1 MRKPMERKTT
11 LLTTMRQVKDL
22 SPSERHIVDF
32 IFENLHDVSNM
43 GIVEL
48 GERTFTSTTTV
59 KRLCRKLGIESY
71 TDFRL
76 QLSAEIA
83 SYDPINILKGSQDP
97 VGQYDTISDII
108 SKVSDQNAK
117 SIIET
122 STLNNPDVIT
132 EVIHLMREAKRI
144 DFYGIGPSNVVAQDA
159 YIKCMRLGIPSS
171 AIENPMSMRM
181 NVRAY
186 SQGALALL
194 ISYTGETD
202 SIIEVA
208 RELNAVGTT
217 SVSLTS
223 FSENRLASLCTYN
236 LFVQSSESWDRL
248 GGMSSRI
255 STLNLVDVL
264 FTALMNTSYQE
275 YADIMNRTNIPN
287 RDTPPET
294 DPPTDGEKA

>member
-1 MRKPMERKTT
+1 MKEHMGRKSG
-11 LLTTMRQVKDL
+11 LLTTMRQAKDL
-22 SPSERHIVDF
+22 SASERHIVEF
-32 IFENLHDVSNM
+32 IFENLKNVSNM

-48 GERTFTSTTTV
+48 GEKTFTSTTTV

-83 SYDPINILKGSQDP
+83 NHYDRLNILEGAQQP
-97 VGQYDTISDII
+97 VGQYDTVDEIL

-117 SIIET
+117 SVIDTKNI
-122 STLNNPDVIT
+122 NNPDVIE
-132 EVIHLMREAKRI
+132 EVISQMRNAKRI
-144 DFYGIGPSNVVAQDA
+144 DFYGVGPSNVVAQDA

-171 AIENPMSMRM
+171 AIGDPLSMRM
-181 NVRAY
+181 NARAY
-186 SQGALALL
+186 QEGALAIL

-208 RELNAVGTT
+208 TELNKLGIT

-223 FSENRLASLCTYN
+223 FGENRLTKLCKYN
-236 LFVQSSESWDRL
+236 LYVQSSESWNRL

-255 STLNLVDVL
+255 STLNMIDVL
-264 FTALMNTSYQE
+264 FTALMNTSYME
-275 YADIMNRTNIPN
+275 YVEIMNRTNVPN
-287 RDTPPET
+287 KEL
-294 DPPTDGEKA
+294 

>member
-1 MRKPMERKTT
+1 MNNPNSHHTS

-22 SPSERHIVDF
+22 SPSERHIVEF
-32 IFENLHDVSNM
+32 VFENLQDVSNM

-83 SYDPINILKGSQDP
+83 SYDRMNILKGAQDP
-97 VGQYDTISDII
+97 VGQYDTTADII
-108 SKVSDQNAK
+108 TKVSDQNAK

-122 STLNNPDVIT
+122 STLNHPDVIS
-132 EVIHLMREAKRI
+132 EVIHLMQTAARI
-144 DFYGIGPSNVVAQDA
+144 DFYGVGPSNVVAKDA

-171 AIENPMSMRM
+171 AIEDPMSMRM

-186 SQGALALL
+186 PKGSLALL

-208 RELNAVGTT
+208 KELNAMGIT

-223 FSENRLASLCTYN
+223 FGENRLASLCTHN
-236 LFVQSSESWDRL
+236 LYVQSSESWDRL

-264 FTALMNTSYQE
+264 FTALMNTDYKK
-275 YADIMNRTNIPN
+275 YVDIMNHTNVPN
-287 RDTPPET
+287 RNSNP
-294 DPPTDGEKA
+294 

>member
-1 MRKPMERKTT
+1 MNNPVKRNAA

-32 IFENLHDVSNM
+32 IFDNLQDVSNM

-48 GERTFTSTTTV
+48 GEKTFTSTTTV
-59 KRLCRKLGIESY
+59 KRLCRKIGIDSY

-83 SYDPINILKGSQDP
+83 SYDRMNILKGAQTP
-97 VGQYDTISDII
+97 VGQYDTTSEII

-122 STLNNPDVIT
+122 STLNNPDVLS
-132 EVIHLMREAKRI
+132 EVIHLMHTAQRI
-144 DFYGIGPSNVVAQDA
+144 DFYGMGPSNVVARDA

-171 AIENPMSMRM
+171 AIEDPMSMRM

-186 SQGALALL
+186 PKGALAIL

-202 SIIEVA
+202 SIIDVA
-208 RELNAVGTT
+208 KELNTVGVT

-223 FSENRLASLCTYN
+223 FGENRLASLCTHN

-264 FTALMNTSYQE
+264 FTALMNTDYQK
-275 YADIMNRTNIPN
+275 YAEIMNRTNVPN
-287 RDTPPET
+287 RDSRP
-294 DPPTDGEKA
+294 

>member
-1 MRKPMERKTT
+1 MNHTIERKSA

-22 SPSERHIVDF
+22 SPSERHIPDF
-32 IFENLHDVSNM
+32 IFENLQDVSNM

-59 KRLCRKLGIESY
+59 KRLCRKLGIDSY

-76 QLSAEIA
+76 RLSAEIA
-83 SYDPINILKGSQDP
+83 NYDRMNILKGAQDP
-97 VGQYDTISDII
+97 VGQYDTIADII
-108 SKVSDQNAK
+108 SKVSDQNAT
-117 SIIET
+117 SIIDT
-122 STLNNPDVIT
+122 SNLNNA
-132 EVIHLMREAKRI
+132 EVIHDVIQLMRNARRI
-144 DFYGIGPSNVVAQDA
+144 DFYGVGPSNVVARDA

-171 AIENPMSMRM
+171 AIEDPMSMRM

-186 SQGALALL
+186 PEGALAFL

-208 RELNAVGTT
+208 RELDTLGIT

-223 FSENRLASLCTYN
+223 YGENRLAELCTHN
-236 LFVQSSESWDRL
+236 LYVQSSESWNRL

-275 YADIMNRTNIPN
+275 YVDVMNRTNIPN
-287 RDTPPET
+287 RE
-294 DPPTDGEKA
+294 EK

>member
-1 MRKPMERKTT
+1 MKKTRDHKVS

-22 SPSERHIVDF
+22 SPSERHIVEF
-32 IFENLHDVSNM
+32 IFENLQDVSDM

-76 QLSAEIA
+76 QISAEIA
-83 SYDPINILKGSQDP
+83 SYERINILKGAQDP
-97 VGQYDTISDII
+97 VGQYDAVDDII

-122 STLNNPDVIT
+122 STLNNP
-132 EVIHLMREAKRI
+132 EVLAEVVRLMQNAKRI
-144 DFYGIGPSNVVAQDA
+144 DFYGVGPSNVVAQDA

-171 AIENPMSMRM
+171 AIEDPMSMRM
-181 NVRAY
+181 HVRAY
-186 SQGALALL
+186 PEGALALL
-194 ISYTGETD
+194 ISYTGETE

-208 RELNAVGTT
+208 KELNAMGVT

-223 FSENRLASLCTYN
+223 FGENRLASLCTHN
-236 LFVQSSESWDRL
+236 LYVQSSESWDRL

-255 STLNLVDVL
+255 STLSLLDVL
-264 FTALMNTSYQE
+264 FTALINTDYQK
-275 YADIMNRTNIPN
+275 YVDIMNHTNIAN
-287 RDTPPET
+287 WDKK
-294 DPPTDGEKA
+294 GEES

>member
-1 MRKPMERKTT
+1 MKQPSHRRSG

-32 IFENLHDVSNM
+32 IFANLQDVSNM

-83 SYDPINILKGSQDP
+83 SYARMNILEGAQDP
-97 VGQYDTISDII
+97 VDRYDSIGDII

-117 SIIET
+117 SIIDT
-122 STLNNPDVIT
+122 SSLNSPEMLHEVIT
-132 EVIHLMREAKRI
+132 LMRSAKRI
-144 DFYGIGPSNVVAQDA
+144 DFYGVGPSNVVAVDA
-159 YIKCMRLGIPSS
+159 QIKCMRLGIPSS
-171 AIENPMSMRM
+171 AIGDAISMRM
-181 NVRAY
+181 NAKAY
-186 SQGALALL
+186 PEGALAFL

-202 SIIEVA
+202 AVIEVA
-208 RELNAVGTT
+208 KELNAVGTA

-223 FSENRLASLCTYN
+223 FSDNRLAKLCQYN
-236 LFVQSSESWDRL
+236 LYVQSSESWNRL

-255 STLNLVDVL
+255 STLNLLDVL
-264 FTALMNTSYQE
+264 FTALINTSYQE
-275 YADIMNRTNIPN
+275 YSDIMNRTNVPN
-287 RDTPPET
+287 RE
-294 DPPTDGEKA
+294 E